1 MILTATGA
9 ATPGAAGLKGASSL
23 KRNRNAPA
31 TDSPE
36 QKPTNQKP
44 ATPAPA
50 GLLPNHWAELQASAI
65 APDVAAAN
73 VASFGPGTDRHWES
87 ERAELVAYA
96 RLRIQTSS
104 TTANGHPQGQA
115 GFLAD
120 RLIRLDSSY
129 RHLQAGGWRS
139 LSDAL
144 PGVPIFD
151 QWKPEQPR
159 PKGRRDAAGRWEPL
173 PGQSVKYEAPPRF
186 PDGGGLLLPRI
197 PDRCW
202 ALICERQGLPFPDE
216 ATRAAGFRAW
226 AEATP
231 RLLLLACEGW
241 KKALAAVS
249 AGYAAVALPGVT
261 MGRRVDADGSAR
273 LIPAL
278 QLLGGNGR
286 PWLICFDAE
295 RKPATAAKVAA
306 AAGAL
311 AWSLRAAG
319 GRPEIAR
326 LPLLAGADKTG
337 LDDLLAAAGPE
348 ALDRALANTGP
359 RPRPVLPRLRAA
371 DAVAPASQWLGDA
384 CPLPS
389 PEVAPLVVIQ
399 APMGCGKTR
408 AAAAALAPL
417 QAEGVPPLMPSH
429 RQALGQAAA
438 AKVGVPWCPEPDSD
452 ERLQGVAGCLDSW
465 CPNSRLRITGDG
477 WSGGVLLLDEWMQQ
491 VGHLLLSTGTALGDS
506 RRVAVLRT
514 LAEQL
519 PRMRQTIAMDAQ
531 MSDWGVGLLERLTG
545 RRAYLIRSDHKPMAG
560 RALHCPEWSAAD
572 GFHLKLAELIE
583 AGRPFLCWSSAQ
595 QAGEGHAPQ
604 TLAKFHR
611 EQRPND
617 LADVIDSTTKE
628 LAAELAAD
636 PDGFAERR
644 TAEAA
649 AKGGSWALYCSPAIS
664 SGISFDNWK
673 PAAVIA
679 YSGGRIAPEH
689 AAQAVARVRSP
700 EVPAYVFAP
709 ENSPGHALRVGSGA
723 TDPAELIAHLRAVSD
738 PLLGVLEAIGPDRA
752 WLQAWAE
759 LGAHRNRQNFA
770 YRATLAG
777 LLQAEGWELQA
788 PGPAPCPEA
797 AKLIADRL
805 QAIAAAA
812 LAAEDQALIEAE
824 PITAAEAAELDRR
837 RRQLEPSERAALKR
851 YKLAARW
858 ALGAAAPSLELL
870 EADRDKLDKSLQRG
884 WLLTT
889 PEAVALIPGHDQQ
902 RLAAL
907 DADGRPFAPD
917 RPRVTFAPQVAAL
930 QALGLPQ
937 LLGRFAAGETIA
949 ATDPDLIALHSHAI
963 AYKRDLAAATLPT
976 PAAKPTGTLRAMLTA
991 VGWKLQPAG
1000 RIKTREGGRDTYTY
1014 RAERVALPEG
1024 VDALALA
1031 AAWLEALRRPAPPTG
1046 AKSPHIENLV
1056 WGKKAPAP
1064 PHAPPRPPLRWPL
1077 AAVVSI
1083 PWAAGPPPPGCG
1095 HPRGFGRGPAELLTV

>member
-1 MILTATGA
+1 VA
-9 ATPGAAGLKGASSL
+9 A
-23 KRNRNAPA
+23 
-31 TDSPE
+31 
-36 QKPTNQKP
+36 
-44 ATPAPA
+44 
-50 GLLPNHWAELQASAI
+50 LLPHHWAELQASGI

-87 ERAELVAYA
+87 ERAELVAHA
-96 RLRIQTSS
+96 RLAIQTGS
-104 TTANGHPQGQA
+104 TTASGHPQGQA

-129 RHLQAGGWRS
+129 RHLQAGGWRT

-151 QWKPEQPR
+151 QWKPEQAR

-173 PGQSVKYEAPPRF
+173 PGQSVKYEAPPGC
-186 PDGGGLLLPRI
+186 PDGGGMLHPRI

-216 ATRAAGFRAW
+216 ATRAAGFESW
-226 AEATP
+226 ARATP
-231 RLLLLACEGW
+231 RLLRLICEGW

-295 RKPATAAKVAA
+295 RKHSTAAKVGA

-326 LPLLAGADKTG
+326 LPLLPGADKTG

-359 RPRPVLPRLRAA
+359 RPVLPRLRAA
-371 DAVAPASQWLGDA
+371 DAVAPAGQWLGDA

-438 AKVGVPWCPEPDSD
+438 AAVGVPWCPEPDSD

-465 CPNSRLRITGDG
+465 CPDSRLRITGDG

-491 VGHLLLSTGTALGDS
+491 LEHLLLSTGTALGDS
-506 RRVAVLRT
+506 RRVPVLRT

-531 MSDWGVGLLERLTG
+531 MADWGVGLLERLTG

-560 RALHCPEWSAAD
+560 RPLHCPEWSAAD

-595 QAGEGHAPQ
+595 QADQPNAPQ
-604 TLAKFHR
+604 TLAEWHR
-611 EQRPND
+611 QTRSAD
-617 LADVIDSTTKE
+617 LVDVIDSTAPE

-664 SGISFDNWK
+664 SGISFESWK

-689 AAQAVARVRSP
+689 AAQALARVRSP
-700 EVPAYVFAP
+700 EVPAYLFAP
-709 ENSPGHALRVGSGA
+709 DHSPGHALRVGSGA
-723 TDPAELIAHLRAVSD
+723 TDPAELIAKLRAGTD
-738 PLLGVLEAIGPDRA
+738 PLLGVLEAIGPDGA
-752 WLQAWAE
+752 FLQAWAE

-770 YRATLAG
+770 YRATMAG
-777 LLQAEGWELQA
+777 LLQTEGWELQA

-805 QAIAAAA
+805 KAIAAAA
-812 LAAEDQALIEAE
+812 QAAEDLALIEAE
-824 PITAAEAAELDRR
+824 PITAAEAAELARR
-837 RRQLEPSERAALKR
+837 RHLEPSERAALKR
-851 YKLAARW
+851 YKVAARW

-870 EADRDKLDKSLQRG
+870 EADRDKLDKRLKLG

-889 PEAVALIPGHDQQ
+889 PEAMALIPGHDQQ
-902 RLAAL
+902 RLAVL

-917 RPRVTFAPQVAAL
+917 RLRVALAPKLAAL
-930 QALGLPQ
+930 QALGVPQ

-949 ATDPDLIALHSHAI
+949 ATDPDLIALHGHAI
-963 AYKRDLAAATLPT
+963 AYKKDLAAATLPS
-976 PAAKPTGTLRAMLTA
+976 PAAKPTGTLRALLAA
-991 VGWKLQPAG
+991 VGWKLQKVG
-1000 RIKTREGGRDTYTY
+1000 RVKTRGGGRDTYTY
-1014 RAERVALPEG
+1014 RAERVALPAG

-1031 AAWLEALRRPAPPTG
+1031 AAWLEALRRPVLPAG

-1056 WGKKAPAP
+1056 WGKKAPTP

-1083 PWAAGPPPPGCG
+1083 PWAAGPPPPGRG
-1095 HPRGFGRGPAELLTV
+1095 HSKGFGRAPAELLTA

>member
-1 MILTATGA
+1 VVHG
-9 ATPGAAGLKGASSL
+9 GL
-23 KRNRNAPA
+23 PA
-31 TDSPE
+31 
-36 QKPTNQKP
+36 
-44 ATPAPA
+44 
-50 GLLPNHWAELQASAI
+50 LLPHHWAELQASGI

-87 ERAELVAYA
+87 ERAELIHHA
-96 RLRIQTSS
+96 RLPILHGETSGKDK
-104 TTANGHPQGQA
+104 NGRYRRSLSGQ
-115 GFLAD
+115 LWH
-120 RLIRLDSSY
+120 LDKRY
-129 RHLQAGGWRS
+129 RHLVEGGWRS

-151 QWKPEQPR
+151 QWKPAQAR

-173 PGQSVKYEAPPRF
+173 PGQSVKYEAPPGC

-202 ALICERQGLPFPDE
+202 ALICERQGLPFPDA
-216 ATRAAGFRAW
+216 ATRAAGFWPW
-226 AEATP
+226 AAATP
-231 RLLLLACEGW
+231 RLQLLICEGF

-249 AGYAAVALPGVT
+249 AGWAAAALPGVT

-286 PWLICFDAE
+286 PWLIAFDAE
-295 RKPATAAKVAA
+295 RKPATAWKVAA

-311 AWSLRAAG
+311 AGSLRAAG

-326 LPLLAGADKTG
+326 LPLLPGADKTG

-348 ALDRALANTGP
+348 ALDKALANTGP
-359 RPRPVLPRLRAA
+359 RRVAVLPRLRAA
-371 DAVAPASQWLGDA
+371 DAVAPAGQWLGVA

-389 PEVAPLVVIQ
+389 PEQAPLVVVQ

-417 QAEGVPPLMPSH
+417 QAEGVPALKPSH
-429 RQALGQAAA
+429 RQALGQAHA
-438 AKVGVPWCPEPDSD
+438 AKLGVPWCPEPGSD

-465 CPNSRLRITGDG
+465 CPDSRLRITGDG

-491 VGHLLLSTGTALGDS
+491 VEHLLMSIGTALGDS
-506 RRVAVLRT
+506 RRVPVLRT

-519 PRMRQTIAMDAQ
+519 PRMLQTIAMDAQ
-531 MSDWGVGLLERLTG
+531 LADWGVVLLERLTG

-617 LADVIDSTTKE
+617 LADVIDSTTPE

-664 SGISFDNWK
+664 SGISFERWK

-689 AAQAVARVRSP
+689 AAQALARVRSP
-700 EVPAYVFAP
+700 EVPAYLFAP
-709 ENSPGHALRVGSGA
+709 DRCPGAALRVGSGA

-752 WLQAWAE
+752 LLQAWAE
-759 LGAHRNRQNFA
+759 LGAHRNRQRYA
-770 YRATLAG
+770 YRATMAG

-805 QAIAAAA
+805 KAIAAAA
-812 LAAEDQALIEAE
+812 QAAEDRTLIEAE
-824 PITAAEAAELDRR
+824 PITAAEAAELARR
-837 RRQLEPSERAALKR
+837 RHLEPSERAALQR
-851 YKLAARW
+851 YRLADRW

-870 EADRDKLDKSLQRG
+870 EADRDGLADRLHLG

-889 PEAVALIPGHDQQ
+889 PEAMALIPGHDQQ
-902 RLAAL
+902 RLAVL
-907 DADGRPFAPD
+907 DADGQPFAPD
-917 RPRVTFAPQVAAL
+917 RLRVALAPKLAAL
-930 QALGLPQ
+930 QALGVPQ

-963 AYKRDLAAATLPT
+963 AHRRELAAATRLS
-976 PAAKPTGTLRAMLTA
+976 PAAKPTGTLRALLAA
-991 VGWKLQPAG
+991 VGWKLQKVG
-1000 RIKTREGGRDTYTY
+1000 RIKARGGERDAYTY
-1014 RAERVALPEG
+1014 RAERVTLPAG

-1031 AAWLEALRRPAPPTG
+1031 SAWLEALRRPALPPG
-1046 AKSPHIENLV
+1046 AKSPHIEKPCM
-1056 WGKKAPAP
+1056 GEKSPRPA
-1064 PHAPPRPPLRWPL
+1064 HAPPPRPLLRWPL
-1077 AAVVSI
+1077 AAVVRI
-1083 PWAAGPPPPGCG
+1083 PWAAGPPPPGRG
-1095 HPRGFGRGPAELLTV
+1095 HSKGFGRAPAELLTA

>member
-1 MILTATGA
+1 MSTTPPPA
-9 ATPGAAGLKGASSL
+9 A
-23 KRNRNAPA
+23 
-31 TDSPE
+31 
-36 QKPTNQKP
+36 
-44 ATPAPA
+44 
-50 GLLPNHWAELQASAI
+50 LLPHHWAELQASAI

-73 VASFGPGTDRHWES
+73 VASFGPGTARHWES
-87 ERAELVAYA
+87 ERAELVAHA
-96 RLRIQTSS
+96 RLAIQTSS
-104 TTANGHPQGQA
+104 TTASGHPQGQA

-144 PGVPIFD
+144 PGLPIFD
-151 QWKPEQPR
+151 QWKPAQAR

-186 PDGGGLLLPRI
+186 PDGGGLLLPRV

-216 ATRAAGFRAW
+216 ATRAAGFWPW
-226 AEATP
+226 AAATP
-231 RLLLLACEGW
+231 RLLLVICEGW

-249 AGYAAVALPGVT
+249 AGYAAAAVPGVT

-273 LIPAL
+273 LIAAL
-278 QLLGGNGR
+278 QLLGGDGR
-286 PWLICFDAE
+286 PWLIAFDAE
-295 RKPATAAKVAA
+295 RKHSTAAKVAA

-326 LPLLAGADKTG
+326 LPLLPGADKTG

-359 RPRPVLPRLRAA
+359 RPVLPRLRAA
-371 DAVAPASQWLGDA
+371 DAVAPAGQWLGDA

-408 AAAAALAPL
+408 AAAAAMAPL
-417 QAEGVPPLMPSH
+417 QAEGVPLLMPSH

-438 AKVGVPWCPEPDSD
+438 AAVGVPWCPDPDSD

-465 CPNSRLRITGDG
+465 CPDSRLRITGDG

-491 VGHLLLSTGTALGDS
+491 VEHLLLSIGTALGDS
-506 RRVAVLRT
+506 RRVPVLRT

-519 PRMRQTIAMDAQ
+519 ARMRQTIAKDAQ
-531 MSDWGVGLLERLTG
+531 MADWGVGLLERLTG
-545 RRAYLIRSDHKPMAG
+545 RRSYLLRSDHKPMAG
-560 RALHCPEWSAAD
+560 RALHCPEWPAAD
-572 GFHLKLAELIE
+572 CFHLKLAELIE

-595 QAGEGHAPQ
+595 QAGQGHAPQ
-604 TLAKFHR
+604 TLAKFHL

-617 LADVIDSTTKE
+617 LADVIDSTTPE

-664 SGISFDNWK
+664 SGISFERWK

-709 ENSPGHALRVGSGA
+709 ERSPGAALRVGSGA
-723 TDPAELIAHLRAVSD
+723 TDPAELIAKLRAVSD
-738 PLLGVLEAIGPDRA
+738 PLLGVLEAAGADGA

-759 LGAHRNRQNFA
+759 LGAHRNRQRFA
-770 YRATLAG
+770 YRATMAG

-805 QAIAAAA
+805 KAIAAAA
-812 LAAEDQALIEAE
+812 QAAEDRALLEAE
-824 PITAAEAAELDRR
+824 PITAPEAAELSR
-837 RRQLEPSERAALKR
+837 RRQLEPSERAALQLYR
-851 YKLAARW
+851 LADRW

-870 EADRDKLDKSLQRG
+870 EADRDGLADRLRLG

-889 PEAVALIPGHDQQ
+889 PEAMALIPGHDQQ

-917 RPRVTFAPQVAAL
+917 RLRVALAPKLAAL

-949 ATDPDLIALHSHAI
+949 ATDPDLLALHSHAI
-963 AYKRDLAAATLPT
+963 TYRRELAAATRLS
-976 PAAKPTGTLRAMLTA
+976 PAAKPTGTLRALLAA
-991 VGWKLQPAG
+991 VGWKLQKVG
-1000 RIKTREGGRDTYTY
+1000 RIKARGSERDAYNY
-1014 RAERVALPEG
+1014 RAERVALPAG
-1024 VDALALA
+1024 VDALALV
-1031 AAWLEALRRPAPPTG
+1031 AAWLEALRRPAPPAG
-1046 AKSPHIENLV
+1046 AKNAHIEKSCM
-1056 WGKKAPAP
+1056 GQKSPSPAHAP
-1064 PHAPPRPPLRWPL
+1064 PPRPPLRWPL

-1083 PWAAGPPPPGCG
+1083 QWAAGPPPPGRG
-1095 HPRGFGRGPAELLTV
+1095 HPRGFGRAPAELLTA